1 MIISVFEKQQF
12 TEWCQKE
19 LPKHK
24 YIIIE
29 KSIYLLKSTINDVR
43 KLESMDK
50 MTELILDNLNE
61 IRIIYQQSTDEKSL
75 RDSILITE
83 AFMLAYN
90 FEGIYKKA
98 IENNIN
104 KNHLIEFFNLL
115 SIYITD
121 ATVAHWKTIRNL
133 PCHLIKIENIRG
145 DKGFFPVSYEL
156 GDYINFIKKELKKE
170 IVFKSGELT
179 KNTVVKRNCIEVY
192 FPKTRLKCE
201 YSIQL
206 QLFDIWMH
214 HNKYQVINR
223 YAFANYSKLEKTNEI
238 LRDCIMYLLQ
248 HKYSTLYFQQNFS
261 IWDDKTTG
269 AILSF
274 ACSEDSFFGAYK
286 YMCSML
292 KKQCCNEE
300 CDSLLAKF
308 RDLDD
313 TCPIHSHCGEIMKLS
328 DITLLDT
335 PEKME
340 KLADHYLKA
349 ILNC

>member
-24 YIIIE
+24 YVIIE
-29 KSIYLLKSTINDVR
+29 KGICLLKSTINDIR
-43 KLESMDK
+43 KLESIDK
-50 MTELILDNLNE
+50 IAELILDNLNE
-61 IRIIYQQSTDEKSL
+61 IRIVYQKTTDEKSL

-83 AFMLAYN
+83 ALMLAYN

-98 IENNIN
+98 LDNNIN
-104 KNHLIEFFNLL
+104 KAHLVEFFNLL

-121 ATVAHWKTIRNL
+121 ATVAHWKTIRKLHCN
-133 PCHLIKIENIRG
+133 LIKIENNRG
-145 DKGFFPVSYEL
+145 DKGFFPISYEL

-170 IVFKSGELT
+170 IVFISGELT
-179 KNTVVKRNCIEVY
+179 KNTVIKRNCIEVY
-192 FPKTRLKCE
+192 FPKNRLKCE

-206 QLFDIWMH
+206 QLFDMWMH
-214 HNKYQVINR
+214 HKKYQVINR
-223 YAFANYSKLEKTNEI
+223 YAFANYSKLELSNEI

-269 AILSF
+269 AILAF

-286 YMCSML
+286 YICSML
-292 KKQCCNEE
+292 RPRGCGEE
-300 CDSLLAKF
+300 CDSLLTKF
-308 RDLDD
+308 RDIDN
-313 TCPIHSHCGEIMKLS
+313 TCPIHKYCGDIMKLS
-328 DITLLDT
+328 DISLLDT

-340 KLADHYLKA
+340 ELVDKYLSD